1 MIPLRDDP
9 FRRVESLARQF
20 DSMVDSGFSPTPLQT
35 NAFTVDVAD
44 LDDEVVVT
52 ADAPGYDRGDLSITV
67 GSNEKSL
74 ILEGERSH
82 DKIENEESEIV
93 VNEREYQTL
102 RRRIPLPAK
111 IKGEEATAEY
121 SNGVVT
127 ITLPKKT
134 VTDKED
140 TIEINIEKE

>member
-9 FRRVESLARQF
+9 FRQVESLAKQF
-20 DSMVDSGFSPTPLQT
+20 DSMVNSEFSPISLQT
-35 NAFTVDVAD
+35 NTFTVDVAE
-44 LDDEVVVT
+44 LDDEIVVT
-52 ADAPGYDRGDLSITV
+52 ADAPGYDRDDLSITV
-67 GSNEKSL
+67 GNNEKFL

-102 RRRIPLPAK
+102 RRRIPLPTR
-111 IKGEEATAEY
+111 IKGDEATAEY

-140 TIEINIEKE
+140 TIEIDIEEE